1 MSGQDPAVKL
11 PSEEII
17 VEYATGFAIPRTA
30 YERMGDKELEALT
43 EIIDEAVAVGVDAIV
58 NRINE
63 RSDGLVVTVEKE
75 II

>member
-1 MSGQDPAVKL
+1 MSGRDPAVKL

-17 VEYATGFAIPRTA
+17 VEYSTGFAIPRAA
-30 YERMGDKELEALT
+30 YERMGDAELSALT
-43 EIIDEAVAVGVDAIV
+43 DIINEAVDVGLDAIR

-63 RSDGLVVTVEKE
+63 RSQITVTVEKE